1 MNKLKQWL
9 IEEIETHLN
18 DYEDT
23 EIYACDVAY
32 KIFES
37 ENANGSYTCS
47 TYEAKEWIKQYWDDI
62 GEITEEIKSEYGTAD
77 FIPNIFDEPE
87 KFQVIIVLEGANFIL
102 GQSDFISKHW
112 NDKITLT
119 KANIKKILKGIK
131 NEHDEFYK

>member
-47 TYEAKEWIKQYWDDI
+47 TYEAKEWIKQYWDDSASSLKNP
-62 GEITEEIKSEYGTAD
+62 EAD
-77 FIPNIFDEPE
+77 TKTIALHLLTMYER
-87 KFQVIIVLEGANFIL
+87 IL
-102 GQSDFISKHW
+102 
-112 NDKITLT
+112 N
-119 KANIKKILKGIK
+119 
-131 NEHDEFYK
+131 NEMINVK